1 MKDIRSLTANDI
13 LSIDIN
19 SPERL
24 FTKIGWEKELKILRS
39 IWHPD
44 RNPGTDNIFAHIQ
57 SLASNAEKKIND
69 NIWNGPSELEFF
81 VDGKTYRLSYKK
93 MQPFELGNM
102 YISSTK
108 VCYVVKP
115 EFEDLFRNGVK
126 MIQSIKY
133 PDARME
139 NEFRKYIPNVVK
151 VAIGTNIGHVLVL
164 DKTTDM
170 VLLDDLVNY
179 LPDGKIPPR
188 HVMWMISSLS
198 NQLCFFEMN
207 NIAHLGIT
215 PQTVFVSPQYHSCI
229 LYGGW
234 WYSRPINEKMIALPA
249 QLTKILPSSIFSDKL
264 AKSQYDRH
272 LVKALGLYG
281 LGDKS
286 LTGSSLLKNSVV
298 PKPILDWLR
307 AIPTKSSIT
316 EYSSW
321 DIALT
326 NGFGKRTFVVLDVNV
341 NDIY

>member
-1 MKDIRSLTANDI
+1 MKRIKNLTADQI
-13 LSIDIN
+13 LNIPVT
-19 SPERL
+19 SPEKL
-24 FTKIGWEKELKILRS
+24 FTRTNWEMELKVLYS

-57 SLASNAEKKIND
+57 SLAKEAEKRIND
-69 NIWNGPSELEFF
+69 NLWLGPAEIEF
-81 VDGKTYRLSYKK
+81 VADGKTFRLSYKK
-93 MQPFELGNM
+93 MRPFELGNM

-126 MIQSIKY
+126 MLQSIKY
-133 PDARME
+133 PDKKLE
-139 NEFRKYIPNVVK
+139 TEFKKYIPSIVK
-151 VAIGTNIGHVLVL
+151 VAVGTNIGHVLVL
-164 DKTTDM
+164 DKTPDM
-170 VLLDDLVNY
+170 VLLEDLMDF
-179 LPDGKIPPR
+179 LPENKIPPR

-198 NQLCFFEMN
+198 NLLCFLEIN
-207 NIAHLGIT
+207 QIAQLGIT
-215 PQTVFVSPQYHSCI
+215 PQTVFVSPQYHSCMI
-229 LYGGW
+229 YGGW

-249 QLTKILPSSIFSDKL
+249 QLVKILPSSVFSDKL

-286 LTGSSLLKNSVV
+286 LTGSTLLKDSIV

-321 DIALT
+321 DKALT
-326 NGFGKRTFVVLDVNV
+326 AGFGKRTFVLLDVNT
-341 NDIY
+341 NEIY